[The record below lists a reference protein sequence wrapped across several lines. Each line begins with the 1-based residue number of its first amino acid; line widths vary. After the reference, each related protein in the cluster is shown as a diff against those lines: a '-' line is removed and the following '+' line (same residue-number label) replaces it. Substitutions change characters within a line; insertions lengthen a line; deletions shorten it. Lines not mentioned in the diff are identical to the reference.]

1 MTSKQYRAALA
12 ALRWT
17 HKDTGD
23 ILGFT
28 GRTSQRYADGDVRI
42 PRTVA
47 AVLRAIL
54 DAELSGKPWNRLQ
67 QLLQDA

>member
-1 MTSKQYRAALA
+1 MTSKQYRAALT

-17 HKDTGD
+17 HKDTGL

-28 GRTSQRYADGDVRI
+28 GRTSQRYADGDARI

-47 AVLRAIL
+47 AVLRAIV
-54 DAELSGKPWNRLQ
+54 DAELSGKSWNKLH
-67 QLLQDA
+67 QLLVDA